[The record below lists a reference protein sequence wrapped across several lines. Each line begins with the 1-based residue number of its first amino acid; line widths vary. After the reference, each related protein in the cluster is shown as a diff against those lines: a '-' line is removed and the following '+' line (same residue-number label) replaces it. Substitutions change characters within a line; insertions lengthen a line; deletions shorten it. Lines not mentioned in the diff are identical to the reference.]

1 MDLPCR
7 RKAET
12 IGRLANLFFYGE
24 WAVVLGGEFFRGLL
38 CGKVSGL
45 EPDLVSDL
53 IWSGRFSFSVIGF
66 SHIVCCM
73 F

>member
-1 MDLPCR
+1 M
-7 RKAET
+7 
-12 IGRLANLFFYGE
+12 IGRLADLLFYGE
-24 WAVVLGGEFFRGLL
+24 WAIAPGGQLFRGLV

-45 EPDLVSDL
+45 KPDLVPSL